1 MEANIE
7 KKQPLLTKLL
17 LLFMVAMVF
26 ANISG
31 SMIGSMLTLFL
42 KSLDASVEQVGLFFT
57 LASILPLILQI
68 LGGWI
73 SDRFGRLRSI
83 AWGSSIGVLSY
94 IGYIFA
100 PTWQWVLACEGLGSI
115 TRSLV
120 GPSFSSFIA
129 EQSSEENRAR
139 VYGITDTIFTI
150 VVVIG
155 PPIAGWIVD
164 RFGFRMMLLGASLLY
179 VLATAL
185 RIWMARQSYANPK
198 SDQTEKHV
206 INLKK
211 DILALGGLFLA
222 GGVLTWLLLTDGVRD
237 IAYSTSFNLMPLYL
251 SDIGGISAQQIG
263 WLNSFYGIACMVI
276 KIPAG
281 WLSDKTS
288 ERFPIALGYGCIAGA
303 VVLFIYANTFFGYA
317 ISWCL
322 LGLGDGIMTPAYL
335 SLMSKALPEKQRGL
349 GFGLLQSSLGI
360 FSLPAPAIGAMLWE
374 KISPRFPFQLTVVIS
389 LLVIIPVWFKFKIP
403 KKVGSIEA
411 AADGGVARQK

>member
-1 MEANIE
+1 MESRITK
-7 KKQPLLTKLL
+7 KKQPLLTNLL

-31 SMIGSMLTLFL
+31 SMVGSMLTLFL
-42 KSLDASVEQVGLFFT
+42 KSLDASVAQVGLFFT
-57 LASILPLILQI
+57 LASIVPLIFQI

-83 AWGSSIGVLSY
+83 AWGSMAGVFCY
-94 IGYIFA
+94 VGYIFA
-100 PTWQWVLACEGLGSI
+100 PTWQWVLFSEGMGSI
-115 TRSLV
+115 TRSLI
-120 GPSFSSFIA
+120 GPSFTSFIA

-164 RFGFRMMLLGASLLY
+164 HYGFRVMLVAACLLY
-179 VLATAL
+179 ILATAM
-185 RIWMARQSYANPK
+185 RIWMARQSYSHIEKAEGKK
-198 SDQTEKHV
+198 SKP
-206 INLKK
+206 NLKK
-211 DILALGGLFLA
+211 DVLALGGLFLA

-237 IAYSTSFNLMPLYL
+237 IAFSTSFNLMPLYL

-263 WLNSFYGIACMVI
+263 WLNSFYGIACMLI

-288 ERFPIALGYGCIAGA
+288 ERFPISLGYGFIAGA
-303 VVLFIYANTFFGYA
+303 VVIFIYANSFLGYTV
-317 ISWCL
+317 SWCL

-349 GFGLLQSSLGI
+349 GFGLLQTSLGI
-360 FSLPAPAIGAMLWE
+360 FSLPAPAIGALLWE
-374 KISPRFPFQLTVVIS
+374 KVGPRFPFQLTVVIS
-389 LLVIIPVWFKFKIP
+389 LLVIIPVWLKFRIP
-403 KKVGSIEA
+403 KKTTGGA
-411 AADGGVARQK
+411 ATEGTVARQK